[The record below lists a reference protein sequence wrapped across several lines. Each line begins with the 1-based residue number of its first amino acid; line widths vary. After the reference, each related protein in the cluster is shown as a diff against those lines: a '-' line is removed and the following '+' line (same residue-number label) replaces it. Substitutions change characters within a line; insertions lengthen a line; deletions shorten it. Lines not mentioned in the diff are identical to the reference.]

1 MFFTIL
7 NLLLKPSCAG
17 FAHMKSAGF
26 GPSPFAPAILRPLY
40 GRRRQGL
47 PGDPDSGMG
56 GGRQRQRRM
65 AVWVA
70 DGGMGGGKGGG
81 TAGAR
86 GASADNRYE
95 YPRDLDQL
103 IEQMALLEK
112 WKQATLASLESYR
125 VRCDGCGVGT
135 HVWLARNGFF
145 CLVCWKRF
153 WDKSESWERKQIPD
167 NTGAGA
173 AAAEIP
179 PDSSAPAARTASRRA
194 RRQRAAAR
202 AAAAKGSRRH
212 NTSKADGKGRQRQGG
227 GKEHRQCQADR
238 QDR

>member
-1 MFFTIL
+1 
-7 NLLLKPSCAG
+7 
-17 FAHMKSAGF
+17 
-26 GPSPFAPAILRPLY
+26 
-40 GRRRQGL
+40 
-47 PGDPDSGMG
+47 MG
-56 GGRQRQRRM
+56 GGGKGCREIQIPVWVADGSGKGGWRYGWRT

-95 YPRDLDQL
+95 YPRDVDQL

-153 WDKSESWERKQIPD
+153 WDRTYSTARKQIPD
-167 NTGAGA
+167 VTGARA

-179 PDSSAPAARTASRRA
+179 PDSSAAAARTASRRA
-194 RRQRAAAR
+194 RR
-202 AAAAKGSRRH
+202 
-212 NTSKADGKGRQRQGG
+212 
-227 GKEHRQCQADR
+227 
-238 QDR
+238 

>member
-1 MFFTIL
+1 MDGGGKGCRAPVSIGL
-7 NLLLKPSCAG
+7 DAG
-17 FAHMKSAGF
+17 K
-26 GPSPFAPAILRPLY
+26 
-40 GRRRQGL
+40 GL
-47 PGDPDSGMG
+47 PDGNDGKGWPAAA
-56 GGRQRQRRM
+56 R
-65 AVWVA
+65 A
-70 DGGMGGGKGGG
+70 DGSGKGAGIGDGKSGGKGGG
-81 TAGAR
+81 MGD
-86 GASADNRYE
+86 GKSGGKGADNRYK
-95 YPRDLDQL
+95 YPRNVDQL
-103 IEQMALLEK
+103 TRRQARLET
-112 WKQATLASLESYR
+112 WQLATLESLEPHRTY
-125 VRCDGCGVGT
+125 CDGRGVGT
-135 HVWLARNGFF
+135 QVWLTRNGFF

-153 WDKSESWERKQIPD
+153 WDRTYSTARKQIPD
-167 NTGAGA
+167 VTGARA